1 MPSRKRMRSLI
12 DATINL
18 PIQCSVVIHQK
29 VFFFQAKYKHTLKT
43 LRSLPRYIGVNSEVE
58 NTYTVLTVASL
69 VLVLKKSAS
78 ILILET
84 FPHFQIYVLAKPC
97 LL

>member
-69 VLVLKKSAS
+69 VLVFKKKAH
-78 ILILET
+78 L
-84 FPHFQIYVLAKPC
+84 F
-97 LL
+97 

>member
-1 MPSRKRMRSLI
+1 MRSLI

-29 VFFFQAKYKHTLKT
+29 VVFFQAKYKHTLKT

-58 NTYTVLTVASL
+58 NTCTVLTLASL
-69 VLVLKKSAS
+69 VLVLKKKSAS
-78 ILILET
+78 ILVLET
-84 FPHFQIYVLAKPC
+84 FPHFQLYVLAKPC
-97 LL
+97 LF

>member
-1 MPSRKRMRSLI
+1 MLQSIYQFNAALSYTKR
-12 DATINL
+12 
-18 PIQCSVVIHQK
+18 
-29 VFFFQAKYKHTLKT
+29 FFFQAKYKHTLKT
-43 LRSLPRYIGVNSEVE
+43 LRYLPRYIGVNSEVE

-84 FPHFQIYVLAKPC
+84 FPHLQIYVLAKPC
-97 LL
+97 LF

>member
-1 MPSRKRMRSLI
+1 MRSLI

-69 VLVLKKSAS
+69 VLVLNKSAS

-84 FPHFQIYVLAKPC
+84 FPHLQIYVLAKPC
-97 LL
+97 LF

>member
-1 MPSRKRMRSLI
+1 MQRCHTPKG
-12 DATINL
+12 
-18 PIQCSVVIHQK
+18 
-29 VFFFQAKYKHTLKT
+29 FFFQAKYKHTLKT

-58 NTYTVLTVASL
+58 NTYTVLTLASL

-78 ILILET
+78 ILILVVET

-97 LL
+97 LF